1 MSYIFNLTDLSGD
14 YNNNNYDTLINKIDA
29 SLNNILTLC
38 RDDTGFI
45 ISANADGS
53 CRSGSSKSYKDV
65 DENFIKDVY
74 TFSSFLKSQNNQN
87 INSLNDTLQQFR
99 DLDNNEFDLNIENV
113 KKLKDIVGQNKKQNS
128 ENIKMFLETY
138 LYVILK
144 IIFIIIL
151 LILVYQ
157 YSEITIFA
165 FSFNEAYQ
173 AVKNKISNIKNN
185 GLEIKNKLNNKI
197 QELNNK
203 DPMKKLPKKNI
214 LNNYNNN
221 NNNTIKIESKTNSQ
235 NNKNSQNKIATV
247 NIPKSSESE

>member
-1 MSYIFNLTDLSGD
+1 MSYNFNLTDLSGD
-14 YNNNNYDTLINKIDA
+14 YNNNNYGALINKIDV

-38 RDDTGFI
+38 RNNSGVVT
-45 ISANADGS
+45 SPANADGS
-53 CRSGSSKSYKDV
+53 CPSGSKSYKTA
-65 DENFIKDVY
+65 DEDFIKDVY

-87 INSLNDTLQQFR
+87 INNLNDTLQQFR

-157 YSEITIFA
+157 YSEITFFA

>member
-38 RDDTGFI
+38 RDDTGVI
-45 ISANADGS
+45 NSANEDGS
-53 CRSGSSKSYKDV
+53 CPLGSSKSYKDV

-221 NNNTIKIESKTNSQ
+221 NNTIKIESKTNSQ